1 MAGWLILLGAV
12 GAGLCAVS
20 LLVLA
25 CMLFAEGR
33 AGLAFSALGGMA
45 VVVGLAILGD
55 MYATGW
61 WDR

>member
-1 MAGWLILLGAV
+1 MVL
-12 GAGLCAVS
+12 S

-25 CMLFAEGR
+25 CVLFSEGR
-33 AGLAFSALGGMA
+33 VGLAFAALGGMA
-45 VVVGLAILGD
+45 VIVFAAILGD